1 MCEGSSEAHHR
12 GCVQLSNGERQ
23 KDWILKI
30 NLKSGSIVCC
40 VIRSSISHA
49 SLSHSQSEAS
59 IRVTWSLLT
68 NQQQYQP
75 RFTLSQPIR
84 GQCPGHVI
92 NLSQW
97 AAVSV
102 TRHSLTV
109 SSHIHRSRFQPISAV
124 LLTPTPTLTLTWFLI
139 SLKQI
144 WTIWHTMPP
153 TLGVNVKYPKH
164 R

>member
-1 MCEGSSEAHHR
+1 MLCD
-12 GCVQLSNGERQ
+12 Q
-23 KDWILKI
+23 K
-30 NLKSGSIVCC
+30 
-40 VIRSSISHA
+40 
-49 SLSHSQSEAS
+49 
-59 IRVTWSLLT
+59 
-68 NQQQYQP
+68 QYQP
-75 RFTLSQPIR
+75 RVTLSQPIR
-84 GQCPGHVI
+84 GQYPGHVI

-124 LLTPTPTLTLTWFLI
+124 LLTLTPALTLTWFLI

-153 TLGVNVKYPKH
+153 TPGWMWNTPNIDNWDLH
-164 R
+164 RRCYVIAILSWFFSCVFISKMNNHNFWHVPQLQVLLTAPQITHNAFENI